1 MDYKMIT
8 ISRTVTKKIA
18 WTVEYIIIGNLINV
32 YWNGISILIRNW
44 IYVVLENN
52 VRLNYKANRINLKL
66 IYYLHSTLKK
76 NFSQVFFLMHLYLWT
91 SFD

>member
-32 YWNGISILIRNW
+32 YWNAISILGNW

-76 NFSQVFFLMHLYLWT
+76 NFSHVFFLMHLYLWT